1 MTSRQLRDKLDA
13 LWTTFWTGGITNPL
27 TVIEQITYLMF
38 LRLLDMGEENRER
51 IARRTG
57 KGAGKSIFPQTEEG
71 QALRWN
77 RIVNMAEPAMHK
89 HMRDNVFLFLREL
102 GTGQGKGVAKYLR
115 DAQYLI
121 PTGTLLNSAM
131 TTLSGLP
138 LDEGDTKGDLYEY
151 LLSKLTTAGINGQ
164 FRTPKHIRRT
174 MVELMQPVSTD
185 TISDPACGT
194 GGFLVSAM
202 EYLLRTNTSPD
213 ARLERSD
220 LDLLG
225 DVREED
231 RYTYPGDLLGEQWEH
246 VRNGMFHGFDFDA
259 TMLRIAAMNLL
270 LHQVD
275 GDAIHYQDTL
285 ATSFKDIYPQFAF
298 EGFDLILANPPFK
311 GSLDENSTAAELTK
325 QVKSKKTELL
335 FVVRILQM
343 LKLGGRAAVI
353 VPDGVL
359 FGSSRAHV
367 DTRKLLLDENQLDG
381 VISLPSGVF
390 KPYAGVSTAILLFTK
405 GGKTD
410 DVFFFDVQADGYSLD
425 DKRNPIE
432 ANDLPEMLERWQK
445 RDPQKDTN
453 KTGKAFFVSADE
465 IRRHKYD
472 LSLNRYKEQVH
483 EAVEYD
489 PPQVILE
496 RMEKLEEEIAAD
508 LQELRGMLG

>member
-1 MTSRQLRDKLDA
+1 MTNRQLRDRLDA

-38 LRLLDMGEENRER
+38 LRLLDMNEENRER

-57 KGAGKSIFPQTEEG
+57 KALANAVFPQTENG
-71 QALRWN
+71 QNLRWQH
-77 RIVNMAEPAMHK
+77 IINMPEPEMHK
-89 HMRDNVFLFLREL
+89 HMRDNVFPFLRDL
-102 GTGQGKGVAKYLR
+102 GTGQSKGVAKYLR

-174 MVELMQPVSTD
+174 MVELMRPTPTD
-185 TISDPACGT
+185 TIGDPACGT

-202 EYLLRTNTSPD
+202 EHLLRDNTSPE

-220 LDLLG
+220 LDLIG

-231 RYTYPGDLLGEQWEH
+231 RYTYPGDLLGEHWEH
-246 VRNGMFHGFDFDA
+246 IRANMFHGFDFDS

-270 LHQVD
+270 LHRVD

-285 ATSFKDIYPQFAF
+285 ATSFKDIYPQYVF
-298 EGFDLILANPPFK
+298 GRFDIILANPPFK
-311 GSLDENSTAAELTK
+311 GSLDENTTAAELTK
-325 QVKSKKTELL
+325 QVKTKKTELL

-367 DTRKLLLDENQLDG
+367 DTRKMLVDENQLEG

-405 GGKTD
+405 GGESR

-425 DKRNPIE
+425 DKRNKI
-432 ANDLPEMLERWQK
+432 AADDLPVLLERWQS
-445 RDPQKDTN
+445 RNAQKD
-453 KTGKAFFVSADE
+453 GDRADKAFFVNADE
-465 IRRHKYD
+465 IRQHKYD
-472 LSLNRYKEQVH
+472 LSLNRYKQRIHVTE
-483 EAVEYD
+483 EYD
-489 PPQVILE
+489 PPLVLLDRIEALE
-496 RMEKLEEEIAAD
+496 NEIVKD